1 MANAFTGTGAMS
13 NIVQTAYDR
22 ALEFALRA
30 QPMFR
35 QVADKRPVQQAMPG
49 SSVVFSLY
57 QDLAQQIT
65 PLNEL
70 VDPDAV
76 AAGNPTTVSVTLN
89 EYGNSILVSNKLDL
103 LSFTDVTAGLVNQ
116 VAWNLIDSVDLI
128 VQNVLA
134 AGTQTV
140 RLGGGTTG
148 GLFGYGFGTTPT
160 NPVALN
166 TIGGAADANIAN
178 SSMNSTVARA
188 SVVQLRTNKVH
199 PNKGSMFTAYIHPQV
214 SYDLR
219 RETGAAAWRDPHNYS
234 AADNIWAGEIGA
246 YEGAA
251 YIETPRVQNVQSGA
265 AYSGASAPAGA
276 SRVYNTYYTG
286 QQALA
291 EAVAEEFH
299 TIRGPVVDKLTRFQP
314 LGWYG
319 VAGWSLYRPESLI
332 VAQTTSTLRP
342 TS

>member
-1 MANAFTGTGAMS
+1 MANAFTGTTAMA
-13 NIVQTAYDR
+13 NLVQTAYDR

-35 QVADKRPVQQAMPG
+35 MVADKRPVQQAMPG
-49 SSVVFSLY
+49 SSIVFELY
-57 QDLAQQIT
+57 QDLTQAIT

-89 EYGNSILVSNKLDL
+89 EYGNAILVSNKLDL
-103 LSFTDVTAGLVNQ
+103 FSFTDVTAGLVNQ
-116 VAWNLIDSVDLI
+116 VAWNLVDSVDLL

-134 AGTQTV
+134 AGTQTI
-140 RLGGGTTG
+140 RTDGTTKVA
-148 GLFGYGFGTTPT
+148 YGFGSTPT
-160 NPVALN
+160 NPIAL
-166 TIGGAADANIAN
+166 TSIDSDSVFN
-178 SSMNSTVARA
+178 SDMARFA
-188 SVVQLRTNKVH
+188 PTQLRTNKVH
-199 PNKGSMFTAYIHPQV
+199 PNRDSYYTAYIHPQV

-234 AADNIWAGEIGA
+234 AAGNIWAGEIGE
-246 YEGAA
+246 YEGAC
-251 YIETPRVQNVQSGA
+251 YIETPRCQNVQSGA
-265 AYSGASAPAGA
+265 GSGSTQT
-276 SRVYNTYYTG
+276 RVFNTYYTG

-299 TIRGPVVDKLTRFQP
+299 TVRGPVVDKLTRFQP

-332 VAQTTSTLRP
+332 VAQSTSSARNAA
-342 TS
+342 

>member
-1 MANAFTGTGAMS
+1 MANL
-13 NIVQTAYDR
+13 VQTTYDR

-30 QPMFR
+30 QPLFR

-49 SSVVFSLY
+49 SSVVFELY

-103 LSFTDVTAGLVNQ
+103 FSFTDVTAGLVNQ
-116 VAWNLIDSVDLI
+116 VAWNLGDSVDLI

-134 AGTQTV
+134 GSTQTI
-140 RLGGGTTG
+140 RNNPGTGAPT
-148 GLFGYGFGTTPT
+148 YGFGTTPT
-160 NPVALN
+160 QPTALN
-166 TIGGAADANIAN
+166 TIDNTAN
-178 SSMNSTVARA
+178 SQYDSADVRFAVA
-188 SVVQLRTNKVH
+188 QLRTNKVH
-199 PNKGSMFTAYIHPQV
+199 PCKGSYYCTYIHPQI
-214 SYDLR
+214 SHDLR
-219 RETGAAAWRDPHNYS
+219 AETGAAAWRDPHNYS
-234 AADNIWAGEIGA
+234 AAGNIWAGEIGE
-246 YEGAA
+246 YEGSVF
-251 YIETPRVQNVQSGA
+251 IETPRAINAQVG
-265 AYSGASAPAGA
+265 AGA
-276 SRVYNTYYTG
+276 GGTQTRVFNTYTVG

-299 TIRGPVVDKLTRFQP
+299 TVRGPVVDKLTRFQP

-319 VAGWSLYRPESLI
+319 VAGWSLYRPEALI
-332 VAQTTSTLRP
+332 LTQTSSSLRP
-342 TS
+342 NA

>member
-13 NIVQTAYDR
+13 ALVQTAYDR

-76 AAGNPTTVSVTLN
+76 AAGNPTTVSVTLQ
-89 EYGNSILVSNKLDL
+89 EYGNAILVSNKLDL
-103 LSFTDVTAGLVNQ
+103 FSFTDVTAGLVNQ

-134 AGTQTV
+134 GGTQTL
-140 RLGGGTTG
+140 RRNPTTG
-148 GLFGYGFGTTPT
+148 AVTYGFGTTPT
-160 NPVALN
+160 NPTLLNQIDSTTPTAL
-166 TIGGAADANIAN
+166 GFSVM
-178 SSMNSTVARA
+178 SSDLARQA
-188 SVVQLRTNKVH
+188 VVQLRTNKTH
-199 PNKGSMFTAYIHPQV
+199 PNKGSHYVAYIHPQV

-219 RETGAAAWRDPHNYS
+219 RETGSAAWRDPHNFS

-246 YEGAA
+246 YEGAT
-251 YIETPRVQNVQSGA
+251 YIETPRCQNVQSGA
-265 AYSGASAPAGA
+265 GAGA
-276 SRVYNTYYTG
+276 TQTRVYNTYYTA
-286 QQALA
+286 QQSLA
-291 EAVAEEFH
+291 EACAEEFH
-299 TIRGPVVDKLTRFQP
+299 TVRGPVVDKLTRFQP

-319 VAGWSLYRPESLI
+319 VAGWSLYRPEALI
-332 VAQTTSTLRP
+332 IGQTASSVRP
-342 TS
+342 NA

>member
-1 MANAFTGTGAMS
+1 MANAFTGTLAMS
-13 NIVQTAYDR
+13 NLVQTAYDR
-22 ALEFALRA
+22 ELEFALRA

-35 QVADKRPVQQAMPG
+35 RVADKRPAQQAMPG
-49 SSVVFSLY
+49 SSVVFEIY

-76 AAGNPTTVSVTLN
+76 SAGQPTTVSVTLN
-89 EYGNSILVSNKLDL
+89 EYGNAILVSNKLDL
-103 LSFTDVTAGLVNQ
+103 FSFTDVTAGLVNQ

-140 RLGGGTTG
+140 RRNPGS
-148 GLFGYGFGTTPT
+148 GLITYGFGTTPT
-160 NPVALN
+160 QPTALN
-166 TIGGAADANIAN
+166 TIDNTVN
-178 SSMNSTVARA
+178 SQFNSAVARF
-188 SVVQLRTNKVH
+188 SVAKLRANKVH
-199 PNKGSMFTAYIHPQV
+199 PTINSYFTSYIHPEI
-214 SYDLR
+214 SHDLR
-219 RETGAAAWRDPHNYS
+219 AETGAAAWRDPHNFS
-234 AADNIWAGEIGA
+234 AASNIWMGNIGE
-246 YEGAA
+246 YEGAV
-251 YIETPRVQNVQSGA
+251 YLETPRAQNVQSGA
-265 AYSGASAPAGA
+265 GAGA
-276 SRVYNTYYTG
+276 TQTRVYNTYYMG

-319 VAGWSLYRPESLI
+319 VAGWTLYRPESLI
-332 VAQTTSTLRP
+332 VAQTASTVRP
-342 TS
+342 NA

>member
-1 MANAFTGTGAMS
+1 MANAFTGTAAMA
-13 NIVQTAYDR
+13 NLVQTSYDR

-35 QVADKRPVQQAMPG
+35 MVADKRPVQQSMPG
-49 SSVVFSLY
+49 SSVVFEIY
-57 QDLAQQIT
+57 QDLSQAIT

-76 AAGNPTTVSVTLN
+76 SAGNPTTVSVTLN

-103 LSFTDVTAGLVNQ
+103 FSFTDVTAGLVNQ
-116 VAWNLIDSVDLI
+116 VAWNLVDSVDLL

-134 AGTQTV
+134 TGTQTI
-140 RLGGGTTG
+140 RTDGTTV
-148 GLFGYGFGTTPT
+148 GYGFGSTPT
-160 NPVALN
+160 NPIALTAIDSDSYFTSN
-166 TIGGAADANIAN
+166 
-178 SSMNSTVARA
+178 MARLA
-188 SVVQLRTNKVH
+188 VTQLRTNKVH
-199 PNKGSMFTAYIHPQV
+199 PNKGNFYTAYIHPQV

-234 AADNIWAGEIGA
+234 AAGNIWAGEIGA
-246 YEGAA
+246 YEGAV
-251 YIETPRVQNVQSGA
+251 YIETPRAQNTQSGA
-265 AYSGASAPAGA
+265 GAGA
-276 SRVYNTYYTG
+276 TQTRVFNTYFTG

-299 TIRGPVVDKLTRFQP
+299 TVRGPVVDKLQRFQP

-319 VAGWSLYRPESLI
+319 VAGWSLYRPEALL
-332 VAQTTSTLRP
+332 VAQSTSSARP
-342 TS
+342 AA

>member
-1 MANAFTGTGAMS
+1 MANAFTGTTAMA
-13 NIVQTAYDR
+13 NLVQTTYDR

-35 QVADKRPVQQAMPG
+35 MVADKRPVQQAMPG
-49 SSVVFSLY
+49 SSVVFELY

-103 LSFTDVTAGLVNQ
+103 FSFTDVTAGLVNQ
-116 VAWNLIDSVDLI
+116 VAWNLVDSVDLL

-134 AGTQTV
+134 AGTQTL
-140 RLGGGTTG
+140 RSNGTGTAP
-148 GLFGYGFGTTPT
+148 GYGFGTTPT
-160 NPVALN
+160 NPTGLTDISGTDVF
-166 TIGGAADANIAN
+166 TSD
-178 SSMNSTVARA
+178 MARFA
-188 SVVQLRTNKVH
+188 VTQLRTNKVH
-199 PNKGSMFTAYIHPQV
+199 PNKGSYYTAYIHPQV

-234 AADNIWAGEIGA
+234 AAGNIWAGEIGE
-246 YEGAA
+246 YEGAC
-251 YIETPRVQNVQSGA
+251 YIETPRAQNVQSGA
-265 AYSGASAPAGA
+265 GAGA
-276 SRVYNTYYTG
+276 TQTRVFNTYFTG

-299 TIRGPVVDKLTRFQP
+299 TVRGPVVDKLTRFQP

-319 VAGWSLYRPESLI
+319 VAGWTLYRPESLI
-332 VAQTTSTLRP
+332 VAQSASTARP
-342 TS
+342 DA

>member
-1 MANAFTGTGAMS
+1 MANAFTGTGQMPAL
-13 NIVQTAYDR
+13 VQTAYDR

-35 QVADKRPVQQAMPG
+35 QVADKKPVEQAMPG

-103 LSFTDVTAGLVNQ
+103 TSFTDVTAGLVNQ
-116 VAWNLIDSVDLI
+116 VAWNLIDSIDLV

-134 AGTQTV
+134 AGTQTLRSNGPGV
-140 RLGGGTTG
+140 AP
-148 GLFGYGFGTTPT
+148 GYGFGTTPT
-160 NPVALN
+160 NPTLL
-166 TIGGAADANIAN
+166 TDIAAGDVFT
-178 SSMNSTVARA
+178 SDMARLA
-188 SVVQLRTNKVH
+188 VVQLRTNKTH
-199 PNKGSMFTAYIHPQV
+199 PNKGSLYTAYIHPQV

-219 RETGAAAWRDPHNYS
+219 RETGAAAWRDPHVYS
-234 AADNIWAGEIGA
+234 AADNIWAGEIGS

-251 YIETPRVQNVQSGA
+251 YIETPRAQNVQSGT
-265 AYSGASAPAGA
+265 GAGPTQT
-276 SRVYNTYYTG
+276 RVFNTYFTA

-299 TIRGPVVDKLTRFQP
+299 TVRGPVVDKLTRFQP

-319 VAGWSLYRPESLI
+319 FGGWSLYRPESLI
-332 VAQTTSTLRP
+332 VAQSSSTARP
-342 TS
+342 TT

>member
-1 MANAFTGTGAMS
+1 MANL
-13 NIVQTAYDR
+13 VQTAYDR

-35 QVADKRPVQQAMPG
+35 TIADKRPVQQAMPG
-49 SSVVFSLY
+49 SSVVFELY
-57 QDLAQQIT
+57 QDLVQQIT

-89 EYGNSILVSNKLDL
+89 EYGNAILVSNKLDL
-103 LSFTDVTAGLVNQ
+103 FSFTDVTAGLVNQ
-116 VAWNLIDSVDLI
+116 VAWNLVDSVDLL

-134 AGTQTV
+134 GGTQTL
-140 RLGGGTTG
+140 RRNGATG
-148 GLFGYGFGTTPT
+148 ALGYGFGSTPT
-160 NPVALN
+160 NPVAVTAIDSQTSTAL
-166 TIGGAADANIAN
+166 AN
-178 SSMNSTVARA
+178 SVITSDMARFA
-188 SVVQLRTNKVH
+188 TTQLRTNKVH
-199 PNKGSMFTAYIHPQV
+199 PNRDSYYTAYIHPQV

-234 AADNIWAGEIGA
+234 AAGNIWAGEIGE
-246 YEGAA
+246 YEGAC
-251 YIETPRVQNVQSGA
+251 YIETPRAQNVQSGA
-265 AYSGASAPAGA
+265 GAGA
-276 SRVYNTYYTG
+276 TQTRVYNTYYTG

-299 TIRGPVVDKLTRFQP
+299 TVRGPVVDKLTRFQP

-319 VAGWSLYRPESLI
+319 VAGWTLYRPESLI
-332 VAQTTSTLRP
+332 VAQTASSARAAA
-342 TS
+342 

>member
-1 MANAFTGTGAMS
+1 MANAFTGTGALS
-13 NIVQTAYDR
+13 NLVQTTYDR

-30 QPMFR
+30 QPLFR

-49 SSVVFSLY
+49 SSVVFELY

-103 LSFTDVTAGLVNQ
+103 FSFTDVTAGLINQ
-116 VAWNLIDSVDLI
+116 VAWNLGDSVDLI

-134 AGTQTV
+134 ASTQTI
-140 RLGGGTTG
+140 RNSPSTG
-148 GLFGYGFGTTPT
+148 LPTYGFGTTPT
-160 NPVALN
+160 QPTALN
-166 TIGGAADANIAN
+166 TIDNTAN
-178 SSMNSTVARA
+178 SLYDSADIRFAVA
-188 SVVQLRTNKVH
+188 QLRTNKVH
-199 PNKGSMFTAYIHPQV
+199 PNKGSFYTTYIHPQV
-214 SYDLR
+214 SADLR
-219 RETGAAAWRDPHNYS
+219 SETGAAAWRDPHNYS
-234 AADNIWAGEIGA
+234 AADNIWAGEIGE
-246 YEGAA
+246 YEGSVF
-251 YIETPRVQNVQSGA
+251 IETPRAINAQVGA
-265 AYSGASAPAGA
+265 GAGA
-276 SRVYNTYYTG
+276 SQTRVFNTYTVG

-299 TIRGPVVDKLTRFQP
+299 TVRGPVVDKLTRFQP

-319 VAGWSLYRPESLI
+319 VAGWSIYRPEALI
-332 VAQTTSTLRP
+332 LTQTSSSYRP
-342 TS
+342 TV

>member
-1 MANAFTGTGAMS
+1 MANAFTGTASMA
-13 NIVQTAYDR
+13 NLVQTTYDR

-35 QVADKRPVQQAMPG
+35 MVADKRPVQQAMPG
-49 SSVVFSLY
+49 SSVVFELY

-103 LSFTDVTAGLVNQ
+103 FSFTDVTAGLVNQ
-116 VAWNLIDSVDLI
+116 VAWNLVDSVDLL

-134 AGTQTV
+134 TGTQTV
-140 RLGGGTTG
+140 RSSGAATAT
-148 GLFGYGFGTTPT
+148 YGFGTTPT
-160 NPVALN
+160 NPTAL
-166 TIGGAADANIAN
+166 TSIAAANVF
-178 SSMNSTVARA
+178 NSTVARL
-188 SVVQLRTNKVH
+188 SVAQLRTNKVH
-199 PNKGSMFTAYIHPQV
+199 PNKGSYYTAYIHPQV

-234 AADNIWAGEIGA
+234 AAGNIWAGEIGE
-246 YEGAA
+246 YEGAC
-251 YIETPRVQNVQSGA
+251 YIETPRTQNVQSGA
-265 AYSGASAPAGA
+265 GAGA
-276 SRVYNTYYTG
+276 TQTRVYNTYFTG

-299 TIRGPVVDKLTRFQP
+299 TVRGPVVDKLTRFQP

-319 VAGWSLYRPESLI
+319 VSGWALYRPESLI
-332 VAQTTSTLRP
+332 VAQSSSSARP
-342 TS
+342 DA

>member
-1 MANAFTGTGAMS
+1 MANAFTGTAAMA
-13 NIVQTAYDR
+13 NLVQTTYDR

-35 QVADKRPVQQAMPG
+35 SIADKRPVQQAMPG
-49 SSVVFSLY
+49 SSVVFELY

-103 LSFTDVTAGLVNQ
+103 FSFTDVTAGLVNQ
-116 VAWNLIDSVDLI
+116 VAWNLIDSVDLL

-134 AGTQTV
+134 GGTQTI
-140 RLGGGTTG
+140 RRRGTD
-148 GLFGYGFGTTPT
+148 GLVGYGFGTTPT
-160 NPVALN
+160 NPVAV
-166 TIGGAADANIAN
+166 TDIGVAGPTDNGN
-178 SSMNSTVARA
+178 SNFSSNMARLA
-188 SVVQLRTNKVH
+188 TTQLRTNKVH
-199 PNKGSMFTAYIHPQV
+199 PNKGGLYTAWIHPQV

-234 AADNIWAGEIGA
+234 APGNIWDAEIGA

-251 YIETPRVQNVQSGA
+251 YIETPRVQNTQSGA
-265 AYSGASAPAGA
+265 GAGA
-276 SRVYNTYYTG
+276 NQARVFNTYFTG

-299 TIRGPVVDKLTRFQP
+299 TVRGPVVDKLTRFQP

-319 VAGWSLYRPESLI
+319 VAGWSLYRPEALI
-332 VAQTTSTLRP
+332 VAQSNSSARP
-342 TS
+342 YA

>member
-1 MANAFTGTGAMS
+1 VANAFTGTGAMS
-13 NIVQTAYDR
+13 NLVQTTYDR

-35 QVADKRPVQQAMPG
+35 MVADKRPVQQAMPG

-57 QDLAQQIT
+57 QDLAQQIA

-76 AAGNPTTVSVTLN
+76 AAGQPTTVSVTLN
-89 EYGNSILVSNKLDL
+89 EYGNSILVTNKLDL
-103 LSFTDVTAGLVNQ
+103 FAFTDVTAGLVNQ
-116 VAWNLIDSVDLI
+116 VAWNLIDSVDLM

-134 AGTQTV
+134 AGTQTLRRV
-140 RLGGGTTG
+140 PGTG
-148 GLFGYGFGTTPT
+148 AISYGFGTTPT
-160 NPVALN
+160 QAVALN
-166 TIGGAADANIAN
+166 TIDNSAN
-178 SSMNSTVARA
+178 SLFNSDMARFA
-188 SVVQLRTNKVH
+188 VVQLRTNKVH
-199 PNKGSMFTAYIHPQV
+199 PNKDSMYTAFIHPQV

-234 AADNIWAGEIGA
+234 AAGNIWAGEIGA

-251 YIETPRVQNVQSGA
+251 YIETPRIQNSQVG
-265 AYSGASAPAGA
+265 AGA
-276 SRVYNTYYTG
+276 GGTQTRVFNTYFTG

-299 TIRGPVVDKLTRFQP
+299 TVRGPVVDKLTRFQP
-314 LGWYG
+314 FGWYG
-319 VAGWSLYRPESLI
+319 VAGWSLYRPEALI
-332 VAQTTSTLRP
+332 VAQTSSSARP
-342 TS
+342 NA

>member
-1 MANAFTGTGAMS
+1 MS
-13 NIVQTAYDR
+13 NLVQTAYDR

-35 QVADKRPVQQAMPG
+35 TVADKRPVQQAMPG
-49 SSVVFSLY
+49 SSVVMQYY

-76 AAGNPTTVSVTLN
+76 AAGQPTTVSVTLL

-103 LSFTDVTAGLVNQ
+103 FSFTDVTAGLVNQ
-116 VAWNLIDSVDLI
+116 VAWNLVDSVDLV

-134 AGTQTV
+134 TTTQTLRRNAGTGAVT
-140 RLGGGTTG
+140 
-148 GLFGYGFGTTPT
+148 YGFGTTPT
-160 NPVALN
+160 QPTALN
-166 TIGGAADANIAN
+166 TIDNSTNSLFNSNIAR
-178 SSMNSTVARA
+178 MAVT
-188 SVVQLRTNKVH
+188 QLRTNKVH
-199 PNKGSMFTAYIHPQV
+199 PNKGSYYTAYIHPQV
-214 SYDLR
+214 SFDLR
-219 RETGAAAWRDPHNYS
+219 AETGSAAWRDPHNFS
-234 AADNIWAGEIGA
+234 AAGNIWAGNIGE
-246 YEGAA
+246 YEGAV
-251 YIETPRVQNVQSGA
+251 YIETPRAINAQVG
-265 AYSGASAPAGA
+265 AGA
-276 SRVYNTYYTG
+276 GATQTRVYNTYFTG

-332 VAQTTSTLRP
+332 MAQTSSTARLNA
-342 TS
+342 

>member
-1 MANAFTGTGAMS
+1 MGNL
-13 NIVQTAYDR
+13 VQTTYDR

-30 QPMFR
+30 QPTFR

-49 SSVVFSLY
+49 SSVVFEIY

-103 LSFTDVTAGLVNQ
+103 MSFTDVTAGLVNQ
-116 VAWNLIDSVDLI
+116 VAWNLVDSVDLI

-134 AGTQTV
+134 TGTQVIRQNGDPASVAPTYN
-140 RLGGGTTG
+140 GGTTNG
-148 GLFGYGFGTTPT
+148 VQPT
-160 NPVALN
+160 STYSSKAVRLAVAK
-166 TIGGAADANIAN
+166 
-178 SSMNSTVARA
+178 
-188 SVVQLRTNKVH
+188 LRNQKVH
-199 PNKGSMFTAYIHPQV
+199 PNKGSFYTTYISPEV
-214 SYDLR
+214 SHDLR
-219 RETGAAAWRDPHNYS
+219 AESGGAAWRAPHEYS
-234 AADNIWAGEIGA
+234 SAGNIWAGEIGE
-246 YEGAA
+246 YEGSVF
-251 YIETPRVQNVQSGA
+251 IETPRVQSVVN
-265 AYSGASAPAGA
+265 AGTTPT
-276 SRVYNTYYTG
+276 RVFQTYTVG

-299 TIRGPVVDKLTRFQP
+299 TVRGPVVDKLTRFQP

-319 VAGWSLYRPESLI
+319 VAGWSLYRPEALI
-332 VAQTTSTLRP
+332 RTETTSSIHLT
-342 TS
+342 

>member
-13 NIVQTAYDR
+13 ALVQTAYDR

-35 QVADKRPVQQAMPG
+35 QIADKRPVQQAMPG

-70 VDPDAV
+70 VDPDAI

-103 LSFTDVTAGLVNQ
+103 FSFTDVTAGLVNQ

-128 VQNVLA
+128 VQNTLA
-134 AGTQTV
+134 AGTQTL
-140 RLGGGTTG
+140 RRSGANGSL
-148 GLFGYGFGTTPT
+148 GYGFGTTPT
-160 NPVALN
+160 NPVLLN
-166 TIGGAADANIAN
+166 QIGGAADVNITN
-178 SSMNSTVARA
+178 SVINSDMARFA
-188 SVVQLRTNKVH
+188 PVQLRTNKVH
-199 PNKGSMFTAYIHPQV
+199 PNKGSLYTAYIHPQV

-219 RETGAAAWRDPHNYS
+219 RETGGAAWRPPHEYS
-234 AADNIWAGEIGA
+234 AADNIWAGEIGS

-265 AYSGASAPAGA
+265 AYSGPSAPAGP
-276 SRVYNTYYTG
+276 SRVFNTYYTG

-291 EAVAEEFH
+291 EAVAEEFR

-332 VAQTTSTLRP
+332 VAQTTSSARP
-342 TS
+342 TA

>member
-13 NIVQTAYDR
+13 NLVQTTYDR

-35 QVADKRPVQQAMPG
+35 MVADKRPVQQAMPG

-103 LSFTDVTAGLVNQ
+103 FSFTDVTAGLVNQ
-116 VAWNLIDSVDLI
+116 VAWNLIDSVDLV

-134 AGTQTV
+134 NGTQTL
-140 RLGGGTTG
+140 RRSGATG
-148 GLFGYGFGTTPT
+148 ALGYGFGTTPT

-166 TIGGAADANIAN
+166 QIGGAADTNIAN
-178 SSMNSTVARA
+178 STLNSDMARFA
-188 SVVQLRTNKVH
+188 VVQLRTNKVH
-199 PNKGSMFTAYIHPQV
+199 PNKGEMFTSYIHPQV

-234 AADNIWAGEIGA
+234 AAGNIWAGEIGA

-251 YIETPRVQNVQSGA
+251 YIETPRTQNTQSGA
-265 AYSGASAPAGA
+265 AYSGTSAAAGP
-276 SRVYNTYYTG
+276 SRVFNTYYTG

-299 TIRGPVVDKLTRFQP
+299 TVQAPVVDKLERFQP

-332 VAQTTSTLRP
+332 VAQTTSTARP
-342 TS
+342 TA

>member
-1 MANAFTGTGAMS
+1 MANAFTGTGAMAAL
-13 NIVQTAYDR
+13 VQTAYDR

-103 LSFTDVTAGLVNQ
+103 FSFTDVTAGLVNQ

-134 AGTQTV
+134 AGTQTL
-140 RLGGGTTG
+140 RRNPTTG
-148 GLFGYGFGTTPT
+148 AVTYGFGTTPT
-160 NPVALN
+160 QPTALN
-166 TIGGAADANIAN
+166 TIDNSAN
-178 SSMNSTVARA
+178 SLFNSDIARFA
-188 SVVQLRTNKVH
+188 PTQLRTNKVH
-199 PNKGSMFTAYIHPQV
+199 PNKGSLYVAYIHPQV

-219 RETGAAAWRDPHNYS
+219 REVGAAAWRDPHNYS

-246 YEGAA
+246 YEGSA
-251 YIETPRVQNVQSGA
+251 YIETPRLQNVQSGA
-265 AYSGASAPAGA
+265 GAGA
-276 SRVYNTYYTG
+276 TQTRVFNTYYTG

-291 EAVAEEFH
+291 EAVAEDFH
-299 TIRGPVVDKLTRFQP
+299 TVRGPVVDKLTRFQP

-319 VAGWSLYRPESLI
+319 VAGWSLYRPEALI
-332 VAQTTSTLRP
+332 VAQTASSARP
-342 TS
+342 NA